1 MLIDARPLFHVLASD
16 RSQYGNITKDTK
28 TELFEQEPTE
38 GTEDNLTAPP
48 HRGACKPLSAVASPS
63 SCLNQCLSYR
73 FAPLKTSSISLL
85 IMLCWL
91 GLSAPSGARIGD
103 TLDQVLKRY
112 GHCLGTVTA
121 DNGMTYKVFS
131 RRGLKILVHFY
142 ENKVDEIT
150 YGKDTDIFDDELK
163 ALMQDNAP
171 GEWVGSGWPVNRWHN
186 AAGISAHYSF
196 EHRLLMI
203 VTDAALER
211 EKK

>member
-1 MLIDARPLFHVLASD
+1 
-16 RSQYGNITKDTK
+16 
-28 TELFEQEPTE
+28 
-38 GTEDNLTAPP
+38 
-48 HRGACKPLSAVASPS
+48 
-63 SCLNQCLSYR
+63 
-73 FAPLKTSSISLL
+73 
-85 IMLCWL
+85 
-91 GLSAPSGARIGD
+91 
-103 TLDQVLKRY
+103 
-112 GHCLGTVTA
+112 
-121 DNGMTYKVFS
+121 MTYKVFS